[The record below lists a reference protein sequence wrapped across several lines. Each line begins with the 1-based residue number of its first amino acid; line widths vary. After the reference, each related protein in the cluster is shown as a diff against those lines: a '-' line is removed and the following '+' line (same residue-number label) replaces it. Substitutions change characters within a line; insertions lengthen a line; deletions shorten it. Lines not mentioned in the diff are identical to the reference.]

1 MSRSLEVKQCIPG
14 RGESISKGLEECKG
28 VSHLANRAKLVHCG
42 KNIGHSCGV
51 GVEAKE
57 ATVTGVSA
65 SGLVTARICC
75 ETADRRY

>member
-1 MSRSLEVKQCIPG
+1 MHSWQRRKHEQRPGGMQGCVASTKQ
-14 RGESISKGLEECKG
+14 
-28 VSHLANRAKLVHCG
+28 LVHCG
-42 KNIGHSCGV
+42 KSIGHSCRV